1 MFTVPSLME
10 ALLQAK
16 KRGVEVKI
24 LLEKNPYNAVTI
36 NKPAV
41 QFFQN
46 NNLDFYETGDR
57 YFSFMH
63 AKYIIVDDAWIIA
76 TANWTRSSFS
86 SNREFFVLGIDP
98 MILDSLKKL
107 FESDFG
113 GVVSHVNDNRILV

>member
-10 ALLQAK
+10 ALSQAE

-24 LLEKNPYNAVTI
+24 LLEKDPYNATTI
-36 NKPAV
+36 NRSAI

-46 NNLDFYETGDR
+46 NNIDFYETDNQ

-63 AKYIIVDDAWIIA
+63 AKYAIIDDIWIIS

-86 SNREFFVLGIDP
+86 SNREFFILGKDSI
-98 MILDSLKKL
+98 ILTNLKKM
-107 FESDFG
+107 FESDF
-113 GVVSHVNDNRILV
+113 